1 MKQMRDSVS
10 DGRVAAMASLGLT
23 ERQARFLV
31 TVMVYGGA
39 FLERQY
45 CTFAGIAHGQKT
57 HDFVRKL
64 IDRGYVTVITPGAL
78 HRGRL
83 YHLHYKPL
91 YEAIGEPNNRN
102 RRPATMGRMVER
114 LMVLDAVL
122 ADRRYTWLGTEQ
134 DKVAYFK
141 TTFEQR
147 GIGADPCLPHL
158 MFGTGAEKVS
168 RYFPDKM
175 PIGLEHD
182 YGPRHVF
189 LFLVTSNAPAAFRMF
204 LFRHADLLGSVRQW
218 TVRLLV
224 PRSFRKA
231 IALYRY
237 AVRDELA
244 TPLTPLSVD
253 ELESVFRHR
262 AGTAGATP
270 PAPDFDLATAKRKFA
285 AARFQARYRMWQV
298 DPSMALWGVRSSS
311 LRDQLARGE
320 GRIEFMELPH
330 QYLRLTSLVGVA

>member
-10 DGRVAAMASLGLT
+10 DGRVGAMASLGFT

-64 IDRGYVTVITPGAL
+64 IDRGYVTVITPGAP

-83 YHLHYKPL
+83 YHLQYKPL

-141 TTFEQR
+141 STFEQR
-147 GIGADPCLPHL
+147 GFGADPSLPHL
-158 MFGTGAEKVS
+158 VFGTGPEKVI

-175 PIGLEHD
+175 PIGVERD

-189 LFLVTSNAPAAFRMF
+189 LFLVTSDVPAAFRMF

-218 TVRLLV
+218 TIRLLV
-224 PRSFRKA
+224 PRPFRKA

-244 TPLTPLSVD
+244 TPLTPASVD

-262 AGTAGATP
+262 AGTAGATR

-285 AARFQARYRMWQV
+285 AARFRARYRMWQV
-298 DPSMALWGVRSSS
+298 DPSMALWGVQSSS

-330 QYLRLTSLVGVA
+330 QYLRLASLVGVA

>member
-1 MKQMRDSVS
+1 MKQVRDSVS
-10 DGRVAAMASLGLT
+10 EDRVDAIASFGFT

-31 TVMVYGGA
+31 TVMVYAGA

-45 CTFAGIAHGQKT
+45 CTFAGIGHGQKT

-64 IDRGYVTVITPGAL
+64 IDRDYVTVITPGAL

-83 YHLHYKPL
+83 FHLQYKPL
-91 YEAIGEPNNRN
+91 YEAIGEANNRN
-102 RRPATMGRMVER
+102 RRPATMGRMIER

-141 TTFEQR
+141 WTFEQR
-147 GIGADPCLPHL
+147 GFGVEPCLPHL
-158 MFGTGAEKVS
+158 MFGAGAEKVI

-175 PIGLEHD
+175 PIGVERD

-189 LFLVTSNAPAAFRMF
+189 LYLVTSEVPAAFRMF
-204 LFRHADLLGSVRQW
+204 LFRHADLLGTVHQW
-218 TVRLLV
+218 TIRVIV
-224 PRSFRKA
+224 PRRFKKA

-244 TPLTPLSVD
+244 TPLKPSLVD

-262 AGTAGATP
+262 SGTAAATR
-270 PAPDFDLATAKRKFA
+270 PAADFDFATAKRKFN
-285 AARFQARYRMWQV
+285 AARFRARYRMWQV
-298 DPSMALWGVRSSS
+298 DPSMAMSGVRSPI
-311 LRDQLARGE
+311 LRDKLARGE